1 LISLVYSPDY
11 ALHQTGSHPEN
22 QGRLDI
28 MIEYITRE
36 FGELPLEE
44 DDIYIHPP
52 TPASDEDLQQV
63 HTPLYLEYLKN
74 FAKKGGGYLDY
85 DTYES
90 PQSYEIAK
98 LAAGG
103 AITACELVIGGHDF
117 SYSLARPPGHHATA
131 DRAMGFCLINNLA
144 VALEYLRK
152 NHGLDKFLILDFDAH
167 YGNGIAEIFYQDPYV
182 LYISI
187 HQDPNTIFPGK
198 GFVEETGMGLG
209 QGFNLNLPVSPG
221 SGTSDYIYLLE
232 KILEPVLKQFQADFY
247 FLDVGFD
254 SHREDPLSHLR
265 LDDDF
270 YPWVA
275 SYMSKL
281 TSQMVLILEGGYSRD
296 AMAQSNLK
304 MINVLKDKITSEEEW
319 QPPGK
324 LVVKDETKA
333 LFKEVQDRFS
343 PYFTF

>member
-1 LISLVYSPDY
+1 MISLVYSPDY

>member
-1 LISLVYSPDY
+1 MISLVYSPDY

-117 SYSLARPPGHHATA
+117 FIPWH
-131 DRAMGFCLINNLA
+131 
-144 VALEYLRK
+144 VLRVIMLPRT
-152 NHGLDKFLILDFDAH
+152 GLW
-167 YGNGIAEIFYQDPYV
+167 V
-182 LYISI
+182 
-187 HQDPNTIFPGK
+187 
-198 GFVEETGMGLG
+198 FV
-209 QGFNLNLPVSPG
+209 
-221 SGTSDYIYLLE
+221 
-232 KILEPVLKQFQADFY
+232 
-247 FLDVGFD
+247 
-254 SHREDPLSHLR
+254 
-265 LDDDF
+265 
-270 YPWVA
+270 
-275 SYMSKL
+275 
-281 TSQMVLILEGGYSRD
+281 
-296 AMAQSNLK
+296 
-304 MINVLKDKITSEEEW
+304 
-319 QPPGK
+319 
-324 LVVKDETKA
+324 
-333 LFKEVQDRFS
+333 
-343 PYFTF
+343 